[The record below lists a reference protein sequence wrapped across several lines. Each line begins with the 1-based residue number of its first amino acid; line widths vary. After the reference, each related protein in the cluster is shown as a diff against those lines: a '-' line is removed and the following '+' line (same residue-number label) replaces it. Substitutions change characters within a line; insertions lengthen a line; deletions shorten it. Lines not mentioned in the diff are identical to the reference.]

1 VEGVH
6 VTAVASGGHEAFLR
20 DLGVD
25 AFIDYAK
32 LAPEK
37 VVHDMH
43 LVIDAIGGPTTPAF
57 DPR

>member
-1 VEGVH
+1 M
-6 VTAVASGGHEAFLR
+6 TAVASGGHEAFLR

-25 AFIDYAK
+25 AFINYAK
-32 LAPEK
+32 LASEK